1 MKKDFILNEYL
12 TIEELAERWKRNK
25 FTIYAIKDK
34 YKDFPKQYKLA
45 GGKSKIL
52 FKVKEVIEFE
62 EKYMKN

>member
-1 MKKDFILNEYL
+1 MKKDFIINEYL

-25 FTIYAIKDK
+25 FTIYIIKDK

-62 EKYMKN
+62 EKHMKN

>member
-1 MKKDFILNEYL
+1 MKKDFIINEYL

-52 FKVKEVIEFE
+52 FKVKDVIEFE

>member
-1 MKKDFILNEYL
+1 MKKDFIINEYL

-34 YKDFPKQYKLA
+34 YKDFPRQYKLA